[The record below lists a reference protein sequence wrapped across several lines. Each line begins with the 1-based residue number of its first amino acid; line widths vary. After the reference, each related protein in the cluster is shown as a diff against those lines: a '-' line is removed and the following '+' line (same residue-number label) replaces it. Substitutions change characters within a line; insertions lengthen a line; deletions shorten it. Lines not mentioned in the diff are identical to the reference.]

1 MNCSLNKRS
10 TNLLFNLGVFFEFLL
25 LNFFNLVTLRFLVW
39 FWVNLNE
46 RAWCILQIW
55 SWIDLEL

>member
-10 TNLLFNLGVFFEFLL
+10 TNLLFNLCVFFEFLL
-25 LNFFNLVTLRFLVW
+25 LNIFNLVTLRFLVW

-46 RAWCILQIW
+46 RAWCIL
-55 SWIDLEL
+55 